1 MKRWNVLIVF
11 VFMATLAGCG
21 NGHEPHAGEDGHGDH
36 GHEEPAEGEKEQDG
50 QDHSGQEEEKDHE
63 DHSSSAHK
71 EEEKD
76 ASGKSGGQDHENASE
91 ESHEGE
97 KGGQELALSDEVIRE
112 FGLEVREAG
121 PGSLSIRREFPGE
134 VVFDEGLITH
144 VTARVSGRAEKLLKQ
159 SGEQVSEGEVLA
171 VLSSRELARVRSQF
185 LSAKASLELARATF
199 QRKQRLAND
208 QIASEAELQES
219 RQALSEAQVKVE
231 LVRRE
236 LRTLGMT
243 PEGIEALDLESNASL
258 ARYELTAPVDG
269 TIIER
274 HLTRGERVS
283 ANAAGDSSFVIASR
297 EQVWG
302 QLSIFPQSIDDV
314 SPGQSVTVQATDSD
328 ASATSAI
335 TYVTPLMQESTRSA
349 RARVVLENASG
360 QWYPGQFITGNVTV
374 ETIDAD
380 VVVPQT
386 AVQTMDGGP
395 RVFVRT
401 DHGFRAHP
409 VKLGRKADGKVEI
422 LQGLS
427 AGERYAAV
435 NTFTLK
441 AEFGREQLKHAGHS
455 H

>member
-1 MKRWNVLIVF
+1 MRRRNVLITF
-11 VFMATLAGCG
+11 VFMAVLAGCG
-21 NGHEPHAGEDGHGDH
+21 NGHEPHAGEDGHGNH
-36 GHEEPAEGEKEQDG
+36 GHEEQAEGEKG
-50 QDHSGQEEEKDHE
+50 
-63 DHSSSAHK
+63 
-71 EEEKD
+71 
-76 ASGKSGGQDHENASE
+76 ASGKSGEHDHESASE
-91 ESHEGE
+91 ESREGE
-97 KGGQELALSDEVIRE
+97 KGSQELALSDEVIRE

-171 VLSSRELARVRSQF
+171 VLSSRELARVRSEF

-208 QIASEAELQES
+208 QIASQAELQES

-243 PEGIEALDLESNASL
+243 PKGIKALDLESNESL

-283 ANAAGDSSFVIASR
+283 ANAGGDSPFVIASR
-297 EQVWG
+297 DRVWG

-314 SPGQSVTVQATDSD
+314 SPGQSVTVKATDSD
-328 ASATSAI
+328 ASATSSV

-374 ETIDAD
+374 ETVDAD

-386 AVQTMDGGP
+386 AIQTMDGGP

-401 DHGFRAHP
+401 DHGFRARP

-422 LQGLS
+422 LKGLS
-427 AGERYAAV
+427 AGEPYAAV

>member
-36 GHEEPAEGEKEQDG
+36 GHEEPAEGEKEHDG
-50 QDHSGQEEEKDHE
+50 QDHSGQKEEKDH
-63 DHSSSAHK
+63 
-71 EEEKD
+71 
-76 ASGKSGGQDHENASE
+76 GDHESASE

-97 KGGQELALSDEVIRE
+97 KGGQELALSDAVIRE

-258 ARYELTAPVDG
+258 ARYELTAPADG

-314 SPGQSVTVQATDSD
+314 SPGQSVTVQATDSN
-328 ASATSAI
+328 ASAISAI
-335 TYVTPLMQESTRSA
+335 TYVTPLMQETTRSA
-349 RARVVLENASG
+349 RGRVVLENASG

-374 ETIDAD
+374 ETVDAD

-441 AEFGREQLKHAGHS
+441 AEFDREQLKHAGHS